1 MFGSWQLPYNTT
13 QSWHMHGRKGFPKA
27 AFFLLFILF
36 VPKGIAQQMSNFS
49 CIYRAGVEY
58 SAAIAV
64 KDDVFFCWKELKH
77 INIPNILTAL
87 AAANLTP
94 GSIKLNQWQ
103 QLTQPMEAPN
113 STPEIIKINSSV
125 LAFQHCSMHCEV

>member
-1 MFGSWQLPYNTT
+1 MCLKKYINQCLKIYKIVLSVLRKIQNLICLYFFSQNNTHRVNICMLKKIHQL
-13 QSWHMHGRKGFPKA
+13 WGLRIF
-27 AFFLLFILF
+27 
-36 VPKGIAQQMSNFS
+36 
-49 CIYRAGVEY
+49 
-58 SAAIAV
+58 